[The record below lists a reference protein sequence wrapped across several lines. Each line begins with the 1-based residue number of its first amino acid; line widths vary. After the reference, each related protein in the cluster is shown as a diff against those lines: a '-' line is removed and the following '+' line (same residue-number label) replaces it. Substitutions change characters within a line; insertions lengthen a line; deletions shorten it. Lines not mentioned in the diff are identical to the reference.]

1 MVQTVKLVPSSS
13 LDQLPELDADNR
25 PFTLLRPCD
34 FTGWKG
40 VFDQVPNHHDLILE
54 RGDYRAWGKCVVNHA
69 NPSDRRRVIRFT
81 DTAKPWDRIN
91 NEAVTDGF
99 QFTSGAAYWA
109 VHGLTIRG
117 PDLATCY
124 ARRGAKHIT
133 FDSLLIEDVDTHG
146 IQLAGNHC
154 TVQNCV
160 IRRAS
165 PNDAA
170 AVLIRVDGD
179 PPVGNRVLDNEICDC
194 IDGVGVTWWDE
205 PGGDP
210 YMECRDLL
218 VEGNDI
224 YLTEGRYVHRPEP
237 ALPPNPNPPRVHA
250 TAENAIDIKAGPRT
264 STDPL
269 KFVRNRIWGFRAPE
283 PNSAQKSDGA
293 AVTIHRGAQRILF
306 DHNVIFDCPIAFHE
320 VERDSGQAG
329 LPIDPEQG
337 EREVALQSNIVS
349 FMHPYNPADL
359 GAVLRTKLP
368 FHLDENWFSH
378 SGTLSALPKKSGTH
392 DIFGNNVLH
401 CDTPLGTADV
411 DWNAGTNNRVL
422 QADDMSDILIERCRW
437 TDRVLVR
444 LRNAVLSGA
453 VF

>member
-1 MVQTVKLVPSSS
+1 MVQTVALVSSSS
-13 LDQLPELDADNR
+13 LDQLPELDEDDR
-25 PFTLLRPCD
+25 PSTPLRPCD
-34 FTGWKG
+34 FADWKD
-40 VFDQVPNHHDLILE
+40 VFDTVPNHHDLILE
-54 RGDYRAWGKCVVNHA
+54 RGDYRAWGKCVIDQA
-69 NPSDRRRVIRFT
+69 NPSDRRRIIRFT

-117 PDLATCY
+117 PNLATCY
-124 ARRGAKHIT
+124 AKRGAEHIT
-133 FDSLLIEDVDTHG
+133 FDSLLIEDIDTHG

-165 PNDAA
+165 PHDAA
-170 AVLIRVDGD
+170 AVLIRVDGE

-194 IDGVGVTWWDE
+194 IDGVGVTWWNE

-210 YMECRDLL
+210 YMECRDLV

-237 ALPPNPNPPRVHA
+237 AFPPNPNPPRAHA

-264 STDPL
+264 STEPL
-269 KFVRNRIWGFRAPE
+269 RFVRNRIWGFRAPE
-283 PNSAQKSDGA
+283 PGSAQESDGA

-320 VERDSGQAG
+320 VVRDKA
-329 LPIDPEQG
+329 DPNKG
-337 EREVALQSNIVS
+337 HREMTVRSNIVS
-349 FMHPYNPADL
+349 FMHPYNPEDL
-359 GAVLRTKLP
+359 GAILRTKLL
-368 FHLDENWFSH
+368 FHLEGNRFSH
-378 SGTLSALPKKSGTH
+378 SRTLSAFPKKPDTH
-392 DIFGNNVLH
+392 DVFVNNVLH
-401 CDTPLGTADV
+401 DDTPLGEASY
-411 DWNAGTNNRVL
+411 DWTHPATNNNRIPP
-422 QADDMSDILIERCRW
+422 AGDMSDILIERCRW
-437 TDRVLVR
+437 TNPGLVR
-444 LRNAVLSGA
+444 LRSAVLSSD

>member
-1 MVQTVKLVPSSS
+1 
-13 LDQLPELDADNR
+13 
-25 PFTLLRPCD
+25 
-34 FTGWKG
+34 
-40 VFDQVPNHHDLILE
+40 LILE
-54 RGDYRAWGKCVVNHA
+54 RGDYRAWGKCVIDQA
-69 NPSDRRRVIRFT
+69 NPSDRRRLIRFI

-117 PDLATCY
+117 PHLA
-124 ARRGAKHIT
+124 ASIVWKGAEHIT
-133 FDSLLIEDVDTHG
+133 FDSLLIEDVDRVNT
-146 IQLAGNHC
+146 IRLIGNHC

-160 IRRAS
+160 IRRAWA
-165 PNDAA
+165 PDHDAV
-170 AVLIRVDGD
+170 AVLIAVDEV
-179 PPVGNRVLDNEICDC
+179 PNVGNRVLDNEIYDC
-194 IDGVGVTWWDE
+194 GDGVGITWDDK
-205 PGGDP
+205 GANP
-210 YMECRDLL
+210 YQECVDLV

-224 YLTEGRYVHRPEP
+224 YLTEDRHIHRPEP
-237 ALPPNPNPPRVHA
+237 AFPPNPDPPRVHA

-264 STDPL
+264 SAEPIR
-269 KFVRNRIWGFRAPE
+269 FERNRIWGFRTPE
-283 PNSAQKSDGA
+283 PGSAQKSDGA
-293 AVTIHRGAQRILF
+293 AITIHRGAQRILF

-337 EREVALQSNIVS
+337 ERKVALQSNIVS
-349 FMHPYNPADL
+349 FMHPYNPEDL
-359 GAVLRTKLP
+359 GAILRTKLP
-368 FHLDENWFSH
+368 FHLDGNWFSH
-378 SGTLSALPKKSGTH
+378 SGTLSALPKISGTH
-392 DIFGNNVLH
+392 DVFENNVLH

-422 QADDMSDILIERCRW
+422 PADDMSDILIERCRW
-437 TDRVLVR
+437 TNPGLVR